1 MSYSIEEIKDK
12 LREKLEPQHY
22 EHSLRTAEAAR
33 DMARAFGVDVEKAYL
48 AGLLHDY
55 AKSMS
60 NEQLFEVSKQCG
72 IELGPIDTVV
82 PHLLH
87 AKIGAFLVELE
98 LGINDVEI
106 IESIRKHTTGS
117 SVMSKLDKIIYV
129 ADMIEPG
136 RSFEGLDPL
145 RKMALD
151 DLDEVFRAAYVR
163 SLEYLVKMRRP
174 IHPTTVEVWN
184 NVVLS

>member
-1 MSYSIEEIKDK
+1 MSYNVEEIKEK
-12 LREKLEPQHY
+12 LKAKLEPQHY
-22 EHSLRTAEAAR
+22 EHSLRTAGAAA
-33 DMARAFGVDVEKAYL
+33 DMARAFGVDVEKAYV

-60 NEQLFEVSKQCG
+60 NEALFEASVRCG
-72 IELGPIDTVV
+72 LELGPIDTVV

-87 AKIGAFLVELE
+87 AKIGACLVELE
-98 LGINDVEI
+98 LGINDEEI
-106 IESIRKHTTGS
+106 IQSIRKHTTGS
-117 SVMSKLDKIIYV
+117 SSMSKLDKIIYV

-136 RSFEGLDPL
+136 RAFEGLDPL
-145 RKMALD
+145 RRMALD

-163 SLEYLVKMRRP
+163 SLEYLVKTRRP
-174 IHPTTVEVWN
+174 IHPTTIEVWN